1 VKEIRW
7 SARALDDL
15 DSLDRGI
22 ARRIR
27 GGVLRYAETGSGDAI
42 RLQDENGKLRLRIG
56 DWRILFENL
65 PGDQMR
71 VLRVLHRSQAYR

>member
-1 VKEIRW
+1 MKEIRW
-7 SARALDDL
+7 SARASDDL
-15 DSLDRGI
+15 DSLDQGI

-27 GGVLRYAETGSGDAI
+27 AGLLRYAETGSGDAI
-42 RLQDENGKLRLRIG
+42 RLQNEDGKLRLRIG

-65 PGDQMR
+65 PDGRMR

>member
-7 SARALDDL
+7 SARASNDL

-27 GGVLRYAETGSGDAI
+27 EGLLRYAETGTGDVI
-42 RLQDENGKLRLRIG
+42 RLHGQGGTLRLRIG

-65 PGDQMR
+65 QDGQIR
-71 VLRVLHRSQAYR
+71 VLRVLHRSEAYR

>member
-7 SARALDDL
+7 SARASNDL
-15 DSLDRGI
+15 GSLDRGI

-27 GGVLRYAETGSGDAI
+27 EGLLRYAETGTGDVI
-42 RLQDENGKLRLRIG
+42 RLHGQGGTLRLRIG

-65 PGDQMR
+65 RDGQIR